1 MKKNKY
7 SRLVYTY
14 LLGQFTLLFL
24 FSCSNSKGEKYSTF
38 NAQHFLSLNEIR
50 SIDSLKNLS
59 QKLKRKID
67 EKTKKLEKLKEDVVI
82 LSEKN
87 ISNSFE
93 DQSTTLVKSP
103 IAYLKKYPSEI
114 EFDKTKIIVKG
125 VEVFIVRIKENHG
138 YVEYLDPITE
148 STLKGWVD
156 LRDLVPNANAE
167 DEN

>member
-24 FSCSNSKGEKYSTF
+24 FSCSNSKGEKNSTF

-59 QKLKRKID
+59 HQLKRKIE
-67 EKTKKLEKLKEDVVI
+67 EKTKKLEKLKEDVVN
-82 LSEKN
+82 LTGKN

-114 EFDKTKIIVKG
+114 EFDKTKFIAKG
-125 VEVFIVRIKENHG
+125 DEVFIVRIKENHG

-148 STLKGWVD
+148 STLKGWID
-156 LRDLVPNANAE
+156 LRDLEPNANT
-167 DEN
+167 DDDN